1 MHNAFSLTLIL
12 RGATFLY
19 NIHFSY
25 LSTAAGLLPFLAA
38 FVLIKGTLSF
48 IRLCFVS
55 FFAGLVTTR
64 VERASSGLWSLCT
77 QVDNVSNLTCE
88 DWREESC
95 ESFVMASRLSRQYL
109 RQKKYESELLCCVFL
124 LFCFEW
130 HVLSHGCSKNLHF
143 QNETKWNE
151 PFLWKWVCTR
161 TKTHFHMNGFAL
173 RLALKPTFWATAKW
187 PVHCEISNQCGETSD
202 INIIVQLSLI
212 QNISKLLVG

>member
-25 LSTAAGLLPFLAA
+25 LSTAAGLLPFPAA

-64 VERASSGLWSLCT
+64 VERVSSGLWSLCT

-95 ESFVMASRLSRQYL
+95 ESLVMASRLSRQYL
-109 RQKKYESELLCCVFL
+109 RQKKNMNQNCYVVFFCCFVLNGMLYHMAVPKTCTSKTRLSETN
-124 LFCFEW
+124 
-130 HVLSHGCSKNLHF
+130 LSCE
-143 QNETKWNE
+143 NE
-151 PFLWKWVCTR
+151 
-161 TKTHFHMNGFAL
+161 FA
-173 RLALKPTFWATAKW
+173 REQK
-187 PVHCEISNQCGETSD
+187 
-202 INIIVQLSLI
+202 LI
-212 QNISKLLVG
+212 FI